1 MVTKKVEI
9 KNHVL
14 LLKHEK
20 MNEKDSDDLLK
31 KYNISRSQL
40 PFILK
45 KDPVLIGFEDIKSG
59 DIIKISRMSP
69 TAGKIEYFRVVIHG

>member
-1 MVTKKVEI
+1 LVTKKVEI

-20 MNEKDSDDLLK
+20 LNEKDSEDLLK
-31 KYNISRSQL
+31 KYNISKSQL

-45 KDPVLIGFEDIKSG
+45 KDPVLIGLEDVKSG
-59 DIIKISRMSP
+59 DIIKINRVSP
-69 TAGKIEYFRVVIHG
+69 TAGKVEYFRVVIHG

>member
-20 MNEKDSDDLLK
+20 LNEKDSEDLLK
-31 KYNISRSQL
+31 KYNVARSQL
-40 PFILK
+40 PLILK
-45 KDPVLIGFEDIKSG
+45 KDPVLTGMEVKAG
-59 DIIKISRMSP
+59 DIIKIIRDSP
-69 TAGKIEYFRVVIHG
+69 TAGKTEYYRVVIHG